1 VKKTKV
7 LAIVEEAA
15 AGQSLG
21 PRIAATV
28 TERYFDHL
36 DAPPCCLASLD
47 VPNSISK
54 VLEAAA
60 MIQDVQIVEGLVAAA
75 RLAWK

>member
-1 VKKTKV
+1 
-7 LAIVEEAA
+7 
-15 AGQSLG
+15 
-21 PRIAATV
+21 
-28 TERYFDHL
+28 
-36 DAPPCCLASLD
+36 